1 MDNNF
6 WNNGRS
12 FNPAAGIDQA
22 DITSLTQFFTQVYTW
37 MALGLAVTGFMA
49 IVTVSNATLMN
60 LIYGSRF
67 TFFALVLLELG
78 LVFAFT
84 RALAAGSSLPALI
97 GMFLTYSA
105 VNGLTLS
112 AILLVYTS
120 QSVYQTFF
128 VSAGMFA
135 GMSLYGFVT
144 KRDLTSVGQFAMMG
158 LWGIFL
164 AAIINIFLQS
174 SLLSMVYSIIG
185 VGVFVVLTAWDTQK
199 LKALYHRFSGQEDG
213 LKRLA
218 LHGALQLYLDFINL
232 FIFLLR
238 LFGNRK

>member
-1 MDNNF
+1 MNNDY
-6 WNNGRS
+6 WNNRGM
-12 FNPAAGIDQA
+12 NPATGLGQTDTA
-22 DITSLTQFFTQVYTW
+22 SLAQFFTQVYTW
-37 MALGLAVTGFMA
+37 MALGLAITGFMA
-49 IVTVSNATLMN
+49 VLTVSSPTLMG

-67 TFFALVLLELG
+67 TFFALILVEFG

-84 RALAAGSSLPALI
+84 RALAAGASIPALV

-120 QSVYQTFF
+120 QSVYQAFF

-144 KRDLTSVGQFAMMG
+144 KRDLTGVGQFAMMG

-164 AAIINIFLQS
+164 AALINIFLQS
-174 SLLSMVYSIIG
+174 SMLSMVYSIIG

-199 LKALYHRFSGQEDG
+199 LKALYHHFAGQEDG

-218 LHGALQLYLDFINL
+218 LQGALQLYLDFINL

>member
-1 MDNNF
+1 MNNDY
-6 WNNGRS
+6 WNNRGLNTS
-12 FNPAAGIDQA
+12 AGIGQA
-22 DITSLTQFFTQVYTW
+22 DTASLAQFFTQVYTW

-49 IVTVSNATLMN
+49 VLTVSNPTLMG

-67 TFFALVLLELG
+67 TFFALILAEFG

-84 RALAAGSSLPALI
+84 RALAAGASIPALVA
-97 GMFLTYSA
+97 MFLTYSA

-120 QSVYQTFF
+120 QSVYQAFF

-144 KRDLTSVGQFAMMG
+144 KRDLTGVGQFAMMG

-164 AAIINIFLQS
+164 AALINIFLQS
-174 SLLSMVYSIIG
+174 TMLSMVYSIIG

-199 LKALYHRFSGQEDG
+199 LKALYYHLAGQEDG